1 MKKAM
6 RGAAVLLSAVLLM
19 PLSASAQ
26 VLNFEGINSSYPTT
40 TANFAFI
47 QDFYN
52 GGLSSAGT
60 SGPNYGIEF
69 SPNAQAICLNTPGV
83 TCSNTSRGGQGNPES
98 QLGGLFFLSGSATY
112 MNRPAG
118 FTTGFSFFYS
128 AINQGGSF
136 SVWSGLDGTGILL
149 ASLDL
154 GTTASTCASEYNAGF
169 CPFVAAGVGFA
180 GTAQS
185 VTFAGAA
192 NQIVFDDVTFGSEI
206 PDQQPPPSMVPEPI
220 SMVLMGTGLAGV
232 AAARRRRREGVL
244 EA

>member
-1 MKKAM
+1 MKKTM
-6 RGAAVLLSAVLLM
+6 RGATVLLAAVLLL

-26 VLNFEGINSSYPTT
+26 ILNFEGINASYPSGH
-40 TANFAFI
+40 AFI
-47 QDFYN
+47 EDFYN
-52 GGLSSAGT
+52 GGLSSVGT

-83 TCSNTSRGGQGNPES
+83 SCSNTSRGGQGNPDS
-98 QLGGLFFLSGSATY
+98 QLGGLFFLSGDATY
-112 MNRPAG
+112 MNREIG

-136 SVWSGLDGTGILL
+136 SVWSGLNGTGILL
-149 ASLDL
+149 ASLNL
-154 GTTASTCASEYNAGF
+154 GTTASTCGPEYGAGF
-169 CPFVAAGVGFA
+169 CPFVAAGVAFD

-185 VTFAGAA
+185 VTFAGVA
-192 NQIVFDDVTFGSEI
+192 NQIVFDDVTFGSAI
-206 PDQQPPPSMVPEPI
+206 PDQQPPSVVPEPI

-232 AAARRRRREGVL
+232 AAARRRRRQGVV